1 MADDK
6 NPNVFIIINIILTI
20 ILGGLLVLF
29 FIFRAPWMILVIL
42 GLVLYFITA
51 FVGVLL
57 KKRFQ
62 WKLKLP
68 QSMLRY
74 YLLMAGILLGELTIG
89 LVFFLLADKLP
100 TLFAILSLALFIS
113 LIVYIIFSAYREKI
127 KLVDKKEVQDGYKKN
142 GIRIVL
148 ILLGVIVLLI
158 IIKSLILLYNA
169 VIF

>member
-1 MADDK
+1 
-6 NPNVFIIINIILTI
+6 
-20 ILGGLLVLF
+20 
-29 FIFRAPWMILVIL
+29 
-42 GLVLYFITA
+42 
-51 FVGVLL
+51 
-57 KKRFQ
+57 
-62 WKLKLP
+62 
-68 QSMLRY
+68 
-74 YLLMAGILLGELTIG
+74 MAGILLGELTIG